1 MEWFYASGTDQ
12 KGPVEQVEFDRLVQ
26 AGVITP
32 STLVWREG
40 MTDWKPYG
48 EVAGV
53 AATPSSTGS
62 GKAEVV
68 CSECGKLFGMDE
80 TIRLGNGF
88 VCANCKPV
96 AMQKLREGATN
107 STSEQIRQEHIKHEA
122 AVKSVGLLYFLM
134 AAIFILSGVSMFAIS
149 SARAPGPIIMG
160 AVFLLCASA
169 LLIAVGVGLS
179 RLKVWARIAAVVIS
193 GLGLLV
199 CMPLSLFGRG
209 SGGTIIG
216 GLIHGYALY
225 LLLSSK
231 GKTVF
236 SDGYKQIIQ
245 ETPHIKYRTSIIVW
259 ILVGIVIL
267 ILLLGLVGLFTVRTK
282 VQNGL

>member
-53 AATPSSTGS
+53 TATPSSTGS
-62 GKAEVV
+62 GNAEVV

-122 AVKSVGLLYFLM
+122 SVKSIGLLYFLS
-134 AAIFILSGVSMFAIS
+134 AGFLILSGSFALTGT
-149 SARAPGPIIMG
+149 RG
-160 AVFLLCASA
+160 ATEIAGAAIVLLAFA
-169 LLIAVGVGLS
+169 AAFITVGIGLS
-179 RLKVWARIAAVVIS
+179 RLKAWARIVAAVFS

-199 CMPLSLFGRG
+199 CTPFVLVGRG
-209 SGGTIIG
+209 AIG
-216 GLIHGYALY
+216 IVCGALINIYALY
-225 LLLSSK
+225 LLLSNK

-236 SDGYKQIIQ
+236 SDGYKQVIRD
-245 ETPHIKYRTSIIVW
+245 TPHIKYKTSLLVW
-259 ILVGIVIL
+259 VLGG
-267 ILLLGLVGLFTVRTK
+267 ILLFLLLMAAAGMLMSMRRPH
-282 VQNGL
+282 